1 MIVPSPAEIIFH
13 GCDGTKVPFSLEAA
27 RICEIAGPFFCTVE
41 EDTDDDGDDDDVK
54 QPMMPITGTIITVPI
69 TGTTLQKVAIFCER
83 YVDYP
88 DDRPNIVKPF
98 TSYHIEELAPE
109 WYTDFVTKITLELL
123 FDLMKAANYMG
134 IEPLQELVLVP
145 VAMLIEKKAYAG
157 NLPSLFD
164 LPRLFDKLEITNQND
179 SSTNIEELGK
189 EGMKDCKEKKKRRKR
204 SKQMKERLKQARQ
217 SLR

>member
-1 MIVPSPAEIIFH
+1 
-13 GCDGTKVPFSLEAA
+13 
-27 RICEIAGPFFCTVE
+27 
-41 EDTDDDGDDDDVK
+41 
-54 QPMMPITGTIITVPI
+54 MMPITGTTIPVPI
-69 TGTTLQKVAIFCER
+69 TGTTLQKVAKFCER

-164 LPRLFDKLEITNQND
+164 P
-179 SSTNIEELGK
+179 S
-189 EGMKDCKEKKKRRKR
+189 GMKECKEKKKRRKR
-204 SKQMKERLKQARQ
+204 SKRMKERLKQARQ